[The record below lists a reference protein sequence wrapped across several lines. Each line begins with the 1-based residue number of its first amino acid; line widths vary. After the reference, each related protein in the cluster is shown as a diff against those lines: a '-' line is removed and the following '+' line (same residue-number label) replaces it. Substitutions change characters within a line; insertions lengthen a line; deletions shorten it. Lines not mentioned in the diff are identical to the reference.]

1 MRVVVLYSHV
11 CCVVVVC
18 VCVCVAC
25 VRACV
30 CVCVCPFCRF
40 EVNFSSGLWPITQA
54 ISCGLCQVRISRLL
68 LPCARSRGDEVS
80 VQVTVGSAKYKNRA
94 CLEAEIRSRSG
105 TPRKQQA
112 ACGVFALHNEE
123 ARSNTPLPPLPH
135 CLLLLFLFL
144 LLLFY
149 FFIFGTCT
157 PTLLRRLETLLHF
170 PHANYQALC
179 SSVLLLWITQHPG
192 R

>member
-1 MRVVVLYSHV
+1 MR
-11 CCVVVVC
+11 CCVWWYCVQPCMLCCGCMCLC
-18 VCVCVAC
+18 VCG
-25 VRACV
+25 VRACVLV

-94 CLEAEIRSRSG
+94 CLEAEIISRSG

-144 LLLFY
+144 LLLLFY
-149 FFIFGTCT
+149 FLFLALA
-157 PTLLRRLETLLHF
+157 LLPCF
-170 PHANYQALC
+170 
-179 SSVLLLWITQHPG
+179 VV
-192 R
+192 